1 MCYALREYIKHPTIS
16 INTITQAFIKCKW
29 FMTRREGKTTFT
41 VFIID
46 DDKLVL
52 DNTLTR
58 IGWQENGFEVVG
70 SNTNP
75 SKAVDEINLL
85 QSDVVISDLVMPGL
99 DGVGVFQKLKPAG
112 VRSRFVMLTGL
123 NAPAAK
129 KKFYSLGGFEYLMK
143 PFNRASAEPA
153 LERLY
158 LELTRKEGKEPINT
172 LVSTGQQVF
181 DDLAVYIASHLNEDH
196 TLSSLSSRWDI
207 PEERICA
214 LFAEHYQSSLK
225 IFVKKARMR
234 EAARLLAQAERAE
247 KEISGL
253 VGFSNYYSFAGMF
266 LEYFGVTPSEYR
278 KAAAN

>member
-1 MCYALREYIKHPTIS
+1 
-16 INTITQAFIKCKW
+16 
-29 FMTRREGKTTFT
+29 MTRREGKTTFT

-75 SKAVDEINLL
+75 NKAVDKIILL
-85 QSDVVISDLVMPGL
+85 QPDVVISDLVMPGL
-99 DGVGVFQKLKPAG
+99 DGVGVFQKLKTAG

-123 NAPAAK
+123 NDPAAK

-143 PFNRASAEPA
+143 PFNRESAEPA

-207 PEERICA
+207 PEERMCA

-225 IFVKKARMR
+225 IFVKKACAGRKSGKR
-234 EAARLLAQAERAE
+234 NLRAGRLFKLLLVCRDVSGVFRRHTLRVQKSGCQLVQALSP
-247 KEISGL
+247 KQ
-253 VGFSNYYSFAGMF
+253 
-266 LEYFGVTPSEYR
+266 
-278 KAAAN
+278 